1 MSQPR
6 PADIR
11 AALGPVGI
19 DRVMWG
25 SDYPHEEGTLP
36 FTREHLRQVMSHL
49 PPEQIQQIVG
59 GNAAAL
65 YGFDLEV
72 LRPAADRFGP
82 TVAEIAAPLADLP
95 DNPNEALRRSAGEL
109 AKAR

>member
-1 MSQPR
+1 
-6 PADIR
+6 
-11 AALGPVGI
+11 
-19 DRVMWG
+19 
-25 SDYPHEEGTLP
+25 
-36 FTREHLRQVMSHL
+36 MSHL

-65 YGFDLEV
+65 YGFDLEA

-82 TVAEIAAPLADLP
+82 TVAEIAEPLADLP